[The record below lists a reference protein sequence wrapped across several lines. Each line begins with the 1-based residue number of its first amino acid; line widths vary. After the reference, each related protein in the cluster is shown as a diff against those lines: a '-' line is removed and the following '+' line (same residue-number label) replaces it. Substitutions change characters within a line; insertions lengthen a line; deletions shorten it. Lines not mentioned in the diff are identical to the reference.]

1 MLSLDGGILLFQL
14 VQFFHD
20 GLTDEVG
27 HVQAVIL
34 AHLSEAF
41 FQGVIDAECNRNHN
55 LSR

>member
-14 VQFFHD
+14 VQFSHD